1 MLRVRILG
9 PGGAPASLPQKILAG
24 VVVAAVLAVVA
35 LLMLGLWVVGA
46 IVLTGAAVVGLVRVL
61 LPGRA
66 VPGDAGD
73 DPQVIE
79 GHATPVPDDPNA
91 APVRIEREPPG

>member
-9 PGGAPASLPQKILAG
+9 PGGAPASLPQKVLAG
-24 VVVAAVLAVVA
+24 VVVAAVLAVVV

-46 IVLTGAAVVGLVRVL
+46 VVLTGAAVVGLVRAL

-66 VPGDAGD
+66 VPGGAGD

-79 GHATPVPDDPNA
+79 GRVTPVPDDPSA
-91 APVRIEREPPG
+91 TSARIEREPPG

>member
-9 PGGAPASLPQKILAG
+9 PGGAPASLPQKVLAG
-24 VVVAAVLAVVA
+24 VVVAAVLAVVP

-46 IVLTGAAVVGLVRVL
+46 VVLTGAAVVGLVRVL

-66 VPGDAGD
+66 VPSGAGD

-79 GHATPVPDDPNA
+79 GSATPVPDDPNA
-91 APVRIEREPPG
+91 APVHFEREPPD